1 MYNKV
6 NDTGEIL
13 WEKAISLIPNGNSLL
28 SKQKTLFLP
37 NGWPTYFNKTDKINV
52 WDLDNQKYTDFI
64 MSVGTNTLGYNNS
77 YINEKIKACVSDGV
91 MSSLNCPEEVELAER
106 LVAMH
111 PWSDMVKYARTG
123 GEANAIAVRIARAS
137 TGKDKVAICGYHGW
151 HDWYLAANLHAERL
165 GEHLIPGLEA
175 KGVNSLLDGSTHI
188 FHYNKIEELEAI
200 VSKNDLAAVIMEVE
214 RSVPPTDFFLEKVRK
229 ICSENGIVLIFDECT
244 SGFRETFG
252 GLHLKYGIDPDIAMF
267 GKALGNGYAINAVI
281 GRQEIMENAQS
292 CFISSTN
299 WTERIGPVAALATLS
314 EMEKV
319 KSWDLIKAL
328 GEYYREKLHQI
339 ITENNLSVSFAG
351 LKALTVS
358 QITSDDIDPSE
369 TQILRTLITKR
380 LLKKGYL
387 ASNLFYTSIL
397 HDQMAIDL
405 YVNTLGEVL
414 YDINNDL
421 KAGHG
426 LTELLDGPAAHLT
439 FGRLT

>member
-1 MYNKV
+1 MKNEYNSS
-6 NDTGEIL
+6 GENL
-13 WEKAISLIPNGNSLL
+13 WEKALSLIPNGNSLI

-37 NGWPTYFNKTDKINV
+37 NGWPTYFKKTEGINV
-52 WDLDNQKYTDFI
+52 WDLDDKKYTDFI
-64 MSVGTNTLGYNNS
+64 MSVGTNTLGYNNQF
-77 YINEKIKACVSDGV
+77 INDKIKACVSDGV

-106 LVAMH
+106 LITMH

-123 GEANAIAVRIARAS
+123 GEANAVAIRIARAS

-151 HDWYLAANLHAERL
+151 HDWYLAANLSAERL
-165 GEHLIPGLEA
+165 GDHLIPGLEA

-188 FHYNKIEELEAI
+188 FHYNKIEELEDI
-200 VSKNDLAAVIMEVE
+200 VAANDLAAVIMEVE
-214 RSVPPTDFFLEKVRK
+214 RSVLPADFFLEKVRK
-229 ICSENGIVLIFDECT
+229 ICSDNGIILIFDECT

-252 GLHLKYGIDPDIAMF
+252 GLHLKYGVDPDMAMF

-314 EMEKV
+314 EMERL
-319 KSWDLIKAL
+319 KSWDLIKSL
-328 GEYYREKLHQI
+328 GEYYREKLQNVI
-339 ITENNLSVSFAG
+339 EENNFSISFSG
-351 LKALTVS
+351 LKALTVTEIMS
-358 QITSDDIDPSE
+358 GEIEPDEKQV
-369 TQILRTLITKR
+369 LRTLITKR
-380 LLKKGYL
+380 LLERGYL

-397 HDQMAIDL
+397 HDQATIDV
-405 YVNTLGEVL
+405 YMQTFGEVL

-421 KAGHG
+421 TAGRR
-426 LTELLDGPAAHLT
+426 LSELLGGPAAHLT